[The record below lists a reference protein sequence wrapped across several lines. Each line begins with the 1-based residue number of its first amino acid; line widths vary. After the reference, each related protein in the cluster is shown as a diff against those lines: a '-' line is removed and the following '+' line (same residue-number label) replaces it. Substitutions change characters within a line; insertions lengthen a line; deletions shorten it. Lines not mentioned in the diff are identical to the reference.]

1 MYFNMCSSLLNNSL
15 FSMYDDL
22 FNVSNRLLFND
33 FCSPTY
39 YVYSYSVKN
48 KPQKETFSPSIN
60 VSEDN
65 HCYYLNVDLPGM
77 TKDQVKMEFNENESL
92 LTISGER
99 MPNKDHLQNNNE
111 DESSCSTSN
120 QNDTTETE
128 NETNSTNNTEQCDR
142 KYSLKES
149 YYGKFERTVKIPK
162 DADFNSI
169 QATMENGLLK
179 ITISKTE
186 KQIRSIQ
193 IQ

>member
-1 MYFNMCSSLLNNSL
+1 
-15 FSMYDDL
+15 MYDDL
-22 FNVSNRLLFND
+22 FDFSNRLLFND
-33 FCSPTY
+33 FCSSTY
-39 YVYSYSVKN
+39 YVYSYSVNN
-48 KPQKETFSPSIN
+48 KSQKETFSPSIN

-65 HCYYLNVDLPGM
+65 HCYYFNVDLPGM

-99 MPNKDHLQNNNE
+99 MLNKDHLQSNNE
-111 DESSCSTSN
+111 DESSCSTSI
-120 QNDTTETE
+120 QNDATETE
-128 NETNSTNNTEQCDR
+128 TKTNTTEVCNR

-149 YYGKFERTVKIPK
+149 YYGKFERTIKIPK

-179 ITISKTE
+179 ITFSKTE
-186 KQIRSIQ
+186 KQIHSIQ

>member
-1 MYFNMCSSLLNNSL
+1 MCSSLLNNSL
-15 FSMYDDL
+15 FSMYNDDL
-22 FNVSNRLLFND
+22 FDFSNRLLFND

-39 YVYSYSVKN
+39 YVYSYSVNN
-48 KPQKETFSPSIN
+48 KSQKEIFSPSIN
-60 VSEDN
+60 VSEDSN
-65 HCYYLNVDLPGM
+65 CYYLNVDLPGM

-99 MPNKDHLQNNNE
+99 MPNNDHLQNNNE
-111 DESSCSTSN
+111 EESSCSTSN
-120 QNDTTETE
+120 QNDVTETE
-128 NETNSTNNTEQCDR
+128 TETNTTEECNR
-142 KYSLKES
+142 KYSLRES
-149 YYGKFERTVKIPK
+149 YYGKFERTFKIPK

-169 QATMENGLLK
+169 QATMENGLLR

>member
-1 MYFNMCSSLLNNSL
+1 MCSSLLNNSL
-15 FSMYDDL
+15 FSMYDGL
-22 FNVSNRLLFND
+22 FDFSNRLLFND

-39 YVYSYSVKN
+39 YVYSYSVNN
-48 KPQKETFSPSIN
+48 KSQKETFSPSIN

-65 HCYYLNVDLPGM
+65 NCYYLNVDLPGM

-99 MPNKDHLQNNNE
+99 MPNKTQNINE
-111 DESSCSTSN
+111 EESSCSTSI
-120 QNDTTETE
+120 QNDATETE
-128 NETNSTNNTEQCDR
+128 NETNSTNNEEQCNR
-142 KYSLKES
+142 KYSLRES
-149 YYGKFERTVKIPK
+149 YYGKFERTFKIPK